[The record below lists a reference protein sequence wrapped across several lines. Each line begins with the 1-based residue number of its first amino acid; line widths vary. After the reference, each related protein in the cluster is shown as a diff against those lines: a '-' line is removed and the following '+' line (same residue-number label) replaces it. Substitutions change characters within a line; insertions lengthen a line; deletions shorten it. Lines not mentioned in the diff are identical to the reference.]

1 MRGRHVKY
9 RWLVPDFGFFF
20 PRPLRYGIVIHA
32 VGIGIG
38 EEDCGSKS
46 SPWQRHTIL
55 KYQYPLDDP
64 SHFFIRHSEF
74 FPLPPWFEWSC
85 AGPES
90 VRFVIIIITFYFF

>member
-55 KYQYPLDDP
+55 KYRTSILSMTRVISSYGTP
-64 SHFFIRHSEF
+64 SFS
-74 FPLPPWFEWSC
+74 PSPPGLNGRVQ
-85 AGPES
+85 GPNL
-90 VRFVIIIITFYFF
+90 YGL